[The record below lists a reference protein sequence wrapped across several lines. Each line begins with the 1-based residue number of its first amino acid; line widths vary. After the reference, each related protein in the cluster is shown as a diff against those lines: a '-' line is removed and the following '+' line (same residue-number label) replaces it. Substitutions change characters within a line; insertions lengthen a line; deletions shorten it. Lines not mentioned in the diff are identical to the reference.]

1 MIKPEIAPIS
11 DPYKVPAV
19 TANNSI
25 TGIITL
31 NGRMSLNTVVC
42 SPSNISDTNTSRVQR
57 LPIICNSLSLTA
69 PFAQ

>member
-19 TANNSI
+19 TANKSI

-31 NGRMSLNTVVC
+31 NGRMSFNTVVC
-42 SPSNISDTNTSRVQR
+42 SPSKTNDTNTSRVHR
-57 LPIICNSLSLTA
+57 LPIIRSSLSLTA
-69 PFAQ
+69 PFAR

>member
-11 DPYKVPAV
+11 DPYNDPEA

-42 SPSNISDTNTSRVQR
+42 NPSKISDTKTNRVQR
-57 LPIICNSLSLTA
+57 LPIICNNFSLTA